1 MGKLL
6 IKKVKRI
13 VRGIVLTLSEW
24 GKAASYAIQH

>member
-6 IKKVKRI
+6 IEKVRRI
-13 VRGIVLTLSEW
+13 MKGIVLTLSEW